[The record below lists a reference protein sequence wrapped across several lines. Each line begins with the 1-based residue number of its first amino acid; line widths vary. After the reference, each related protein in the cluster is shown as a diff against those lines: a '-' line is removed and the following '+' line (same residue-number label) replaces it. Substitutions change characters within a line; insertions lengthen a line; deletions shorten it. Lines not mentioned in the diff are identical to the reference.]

1 MGEIVKSTRDLQV
14 EINKMKTGKVCN
26 KHSLKIRQGRYT
38 SKEVVPFDEKLG
50 VYPVDYIKG
59 RTEEFCPECRKLE
72 LIDPV
77 VKEWQEQA
85 TRKNSVKDSSNLLKT
100 KSVVIDPT
108 IKEATFSNFKII
120 DDGTKRLKHEAFQM
134 AQEIL
139 NGATNNFLLCGNF
152 GTGKSHLAMSIA
164 SYVNVESYKLAQ
176 TDEERKPFRVIFL
189 SVSEMLNKIYHSYS
203 LPYLEKVN
211 YRHTEEE
218 YKKIM
223 QTYDLVVLDDL
234 GAELGRLNGKGATD
248 NMVKLLSSF
257 LELRMSKPTVIT
269 SNFTLEQ
276 IDKNYDGRLD
286 SRVKSGLKGNI
297 LVFNDT
303 TDKRGGV

>member
-1 MGEIVKSTRDLQV
+1 MKSTKDLQRDF
-14 EINKMKTGKVCN
+14 NKMKTGKVCN
-26 KHSLKIRQGRYT
+26 KHSLKIRQGRVA
-38 SKEVVPFDEKLG
+38 SKEVVPFDEELG
-50 VYPVDYIKG
+50 VYPIDYIKG
-59 RTEEFCPECRKLE
+59 RTSEFCPECRRLE
-72 LIDPV
+72 LINPV
-77 VKEWQEQA
+77 VEEWQEKA
-85 TRKNSVKDSSNLLKT
+85 TKKNDVKNSSSLLKT
-100 KSVVIDPT
+100 KSVVIDQT
-108 IKEATFSNFKII
+108 IKEATFSNFEIV
-120 DDGTKRLKHEAFQM
+120 DEGTKRLKQEAFQM

-139 NGATNNFLLCGNF
+139 SGATNNFLLCGNF
-152 GTGKSHLAMSIA
+152 GTGKSHLGMAIA
-164 SYVNVESYKLAQ
+164 NYVNIESYKLAQ

-189 SVSEMLNKIYHSYS
+189 SVSEMLNKIYYSYS

-223 QTYDLVVLDDL
+223 ETYDLVVLDDL

-303 TDKRGGV
+303 TDKRGGI